1 MNPTVRIMIFD
12 ADRGRGARLAALL
25 EVQDFKATHHEQANL
40 AVELLRRERPDLVLV
55 FEAGATEP
63 GGFPRLRES
72 SQGMKIPTL
81 AVVED
86 AADLEGLVDG
96 FDDWVRLG
104 SVEVEL
110 PNRIRRLLAQPPDL
124 KVPAIDPRF
133 LALVVHDLRTP
144 LNVITLTIR
153 AVGQSVPNPSPEFEE
168 DLTFLFENAKQ
179 IEKMLAQLGDYC
191 RLVESERQPSAVE
204 FQTRRFLSDFLE
216 EKQSKRDS
224 EFKSVR
230 LEFAP
235 DSPEEVALDPN
246 RVRLAIGHA
255 LANAVVAAG
264 DAPIRLRSKGPAGRW
279 TIELVVEKP
288 PPPTISSTK
297 LQPHLFERLIGS
309 AAERR
314 GLDLAIASRVSEL
327 FGGSA
332 RLDVEPGI
340 RSMIVLEWPARL
352 PS

>member
-1 MNPTVRIMIFD
+1 MNPTIRIMLFD
-12 ADRGRGARLAALL
+12 ADRVRGAQLVALL
-25 EVQDFKATHHEQANL
+25 EAQGLSATHQQQANL
-40 AVELLRRERPDLVLV
+40 GIELIRRERPDLVIISEV
-55 FEAGATEP
+55 GSTGSTA
-63 GGFPRLRES
+63 FPRLRES
-72 SQGMKIPTL
+72 AQGMNIPSL
-81 AVVED
+81 AIVED
-86 AADLEGLVDG
+86 DANLEGLVAN
-96 FDDWVRLG
+96 FDDWVCLG
-104 SVEVEL
+104 SVGVEL
-110 PNRIRRLLAQPPDL
+110 PIRLRRLLVRPTDS

-191 RLVESERQPSAVE
+191 RLVESEQQPSAVE
-204 FQTRRFLSDFLE
+204 FQPRRFLADFLE

-279 TIELVVEKP
+279 TIEVVVEKSP
-288 PPPTISSTK
+288 PSTISSTK
-297 LQPHLFERLIGS
+297 LLPHLFERLIGS

-332 RLDVEPGI
+332 RLDVEPGT
-340 RSMIVLEWPARL
+340 RSVISLDWPTRL

>member
-1 MNPTVRIMIFD
+1 MIFD
-12 ADRGRGARLAALL
+12 VDRTRGEQLVSLL
-25 EVQDFKATHHEQANL
+25 EAQFTATHHDQPNIAAEI
-40 AVELLRRERPDLVLV
+40 LRRERPDLAIISEVGSGKS
-55 FEAGATEP
+55 AA
-63 GGFPRLRES
+63 FPRLRES
-72 SQGMKIPTL
+72 ARALQIPTL

-86 AADLEGLVDG
+86 GANLAKLVDEY
-96 FDDWVRLG
+96 DDWVCW
-104 SVEVEL
+104 SNAAIEL
-110 PNRIRRLLAQPPDL
+110 PIRSDRLASQVGDS

-144 LNVITLTIR
+144 LNVIGLTIR
-153 AVGQSVPNPSPEFEE
+153 AIGQSVSTPNPEFEE
-168 DLTFLFENAKQ
+168 DLTFLHENAKQ

-191 RLVESERQPSAVE
+191 RLVESEQQPSAVE
-204 FQTRRFLSDFLE
+204 FQTRRFLADFLE

-230 LEFAP
+230 LEFVP
-235 DSPEEVALDPN
+235 DSPEEVAVDPN
-246 RVRLAIGHA
+246 RARLAIQHA
-255 LANAVVAAG
+255 LANAVAAAG
-264 DAPIRLRSKGPAGRW
+264 DATIKLRSKGPVGRW
-279 TIELVVEKP
+279 VIEVVVEKA

-332 RLDVEPGI
+332 RLDVEPGV
-340 RSMIVLEWPARL
+340 RSVVILDWPARL
-352 PS
+352 DS